1 MNQPLLHVMIPAY
14 GKSPYL
20 RKTLETAVKNLSSEV
35 LISVVEDPHP
45 EFDLKK
51 IVDDFPRVT
60 YFKNSQR
67 LGVGGNFNKC
77 IELSQGKFTQICGSD
92 DLIIDDPTKYI
103 SDNLEEDSIA
113 AIGFD
118 VNIINENDKLT
129 NPLPDKIKYL
139 LRPKM
144 NQIEVFK
151 KDKIFKNL
159 MLGDW
164 LYFPAMLW
172 NTNVIKELKFN
183 ENYHTAMDLD
193 MFIKIFTN
201 NKTVAFVKQ
210 KTLLYRRHQESE
222 SSKYAKSEGRFK
234 EEFECHKKAI
244 KIAKT
249 NNLKNVRFFAQLAL
263 TVRLH
268 ALFQAI
274 LIIPQSPKLAV
285 KLFLK
290 GISPIS

>member
-51 IVDDFPRVT
+51 IVDEFPRVT
-60 YFKNSQR
+60 YFKNTHR
-67 LGVGGNFNKC
+67 LGVGGNFNRC

-103 SDNLEEDSIA
+103 SNNLEEDSIA

-164 LYFPAMLW
+164 LYFPAILW
-172 NTNVIKELKFN
+172 NTKLIKQFKFN

-193 MFIKIFTN
+193 MFIKIFSN
-201 NKTVAFVKQ
+201 NKTIAFVKQ
-210 KTLLYRRHQESE
+210 KTLFYRRHQESE
-222 SSKYAKSEGRFK
+222 SSKYAKSEGRFN
-234 EEFECHKKAI
+234 EEFECHKVAI
-244 KIAKT
+244 KIAKA
-249 NNLKNVRFFAQLAL
+249 NNLNGVKFFAQLAL